1 MSPSGVGNGVY
12 VNLTTCGG
20 SPYMCLGK
28 EGEEEEEKVQRY
40 SQVTFC
46 NSLLTSKQYSRYLVH

>member
-1 MSPSGVGNGVY
+1 MY

-46 NSLLTSKQYSRYLVH
+46 NSLLTSKQYSRYLEH